1 MVRVLW
7 FFDKLAGMAAFS
19 AAAAG
24 DVAGDGT
31 VDNSK
36 GGMESATEREADT
49 PLASP
54 VDMGAGVVAM
64 ERGMSNERMPNGL
77 TSASGCHDSK
87 DFSGGGA
94 RPGGSNGYALLA
106 MQDGD

>member
-1 MVRVLW
+1 MVRVLR
-7 FFDKLAGMAAFS
+7 FFDKLAGMAAFD

-31 VDNSK
+31 VDNNK
-36 GGMESATEREADT
+36 GEADT

-54 VDMGAGVVAM
+54 VDMGAGVVAI

-87 DFSGGGA
+87 DFRGGGA
-94 RPGGSNGYALLA
+94 RPGGSNGYGLLA